1 MIVRYSSL
9 LIAIFLAFSIFVL
22 FQIKFKAQY
31 LSRDVSELKRQLEQE
46 RESIHILKAEWA
58 YLNQPHKLRNL
69 VDRHLNLSEVKISQI
84 HKFDQ
89 NENDVF
95 AVASEDTKIPQG
107 DPNIHKVKAG
117 INKKAKWNFKDK
129 NMFIYRPGSKK
140 LLISISGE

>member
-1 MIVRYSSL
+1 
-9 LIAIFLAFSIFVL
+9 VL

-58 YLNQPHKLRNL
+58 YLNQPHKLRSL
-69 VDRHLNLSEVKISQI
+69 VDRHLNLTEVKISQI

-89 NENDVF
+89 YESDTM
-95 AVASEDTKIPQG
+95 ASGTGHNNIAQG
-107 DPNIHKVKAG
+107 DPNIHKVKAS
-117 INKKAKWNFKDK
+117 ITKKVKWNFKDK
-129 NMFIYRPGSKK
+129 NMYIYRPGSKK